1 MALNSSDSSKR
12 PKGSRDSRGAKKRS
26 LSNSSRTKSESRRR
40 RHRILALVAA
50 GAVAVV
56 VGLVALLLV
65 LYLRRPHE
73 STTAIPPSAVP
84 PAPTTTTTPG
94 QKPRPASQ
102 DASCPDVE
110 MIAIPGTWESSPT
123 DDPLN
128 PIQFPIALLLNV
140 TRPIQQEF
148 GPDRVQVYTVPYT
161 AQFHNPLSADN
172 QMSYNDS
179 RKEGTSAV
187 VRAMTEMNNRCP
199 LTSYVVVGFS
209 QGAVIA
215 GDLASD
221 IGNGRGPVDED
232 LVLGV
237 TLIADGRRQ
246 PGVGQEVGPNPPG
259 QGAEITLKELPALSF
274 LGLTMSG
281 ERPGGF
287 GALNNRT
294 NQICAPGDLI
304 CSAPQ
309 SAFNITNLPQTLE
322 VLTAGAGQPIH
333 AMYATPE
340 FWATEGQTA
349 TSWTLNWARGL
360 IADAPHPAHS

>member
-1 MALNSSDSSKR
+1 MARNSR
-12 PKGSRDSRGAKKRS
+12 P
-26 LSNSSRTKSESRRR
+26 NNRTNDRRR
-40 RHRILALVAA
+40 RHRILALIAA

-56 VGLVALLLV
+56 VALVV
-65 LYLRRPHE
+65 TIIVIMVRRPE
-73 STTAIPPSAVP
+73 PSTTAIPPTALPPTSAPVK
-84 PAPTTTTTPG
+84 
-94 QKPRPASQ
+94 KPRPAFQ

-123 DDPLN
+123 DDPYN
-128 PIQFPIALLLNV
+128 PGQFPIALLLGV
-140 TRPIQQEF
+140 TRGIQEQF
-148 GPDRVQVYTVPYT
+148 GRDRVEVYTVPYT
-161 AQFHNPLSADN
+161 AQFHNPLSADK

-179 RKEGTSAV
+179 RAEGTGVAA
-187 VRAMTEMNNRCP
+187 RAMTEMNNRCP
-199 LTSYVVVGFS
+199 LTSYVLVGFS
-209 QGAVIA
+209 QVAVIA

-259 QGAEITLKELPALSF
+259 QGAEITLKEIPTLSA

-287 GALNNRT
+287 GALNNRV

-304 CSAPQ
+304 CAAPQ
-309 SAFNITNLPQTLE
+309 SAFNIANLPKTLD
-322 VLTAGAGQPIH
+322 VLTAGAGQPVH

-340 FWATEGQTA
+340 FWNIDGQTA

-360 IADAPHPAHS
+360 IENAPHPPHG

>member
-1 MALNSSDSSKR
+1 MP
-12 PKGSRDSRGAKKRS
+12 PK
-26 LSNSSRTKSESRRR
+26 SRTNNANSRRR
-40 RHRILALVAA
+40 RHRILALIAA

-56 VGLVALLLV
+56 VALVVAIIVILV
-65 LYLRRPHE
+65 RRPE
-73 STTAIPPSAVP
+73 PSTTAIPPTALPPTSAPVI
-84 PAPTTTTTPG
+84 
-94 QKPRPASQ
+94 KPRPAFQ
-102 DASCPDVE
+102 DASCPDVS

-128 PIQFPIALLLNV
+128 PVQFPIALLLSV
-140 TRPIQQEF
+140 TRPIQEQFSPE
-148 GPDRVQVYTVPYT
+148 RVQVYTVPYT
-161 AQFHNPLSADN
+161 AQFHNPLSADK

-179 RKEGTSAV
+179 RAEGTAAT

-199 LTSYVVVGFS
+199 LTSFVMVGFS

-246 PGVGQEVGPNPPG
+246 PGVGQDIGPIVAG
-259 QGAEITLKELPALSF
+259 QGAEVTLKEVPALSA

-309 SAFNITNLPQTLE
+309 SAFNIANLPKTLD
-322 VLTAGAGQPIH
+322 VLASGAGQPVH

-340 FWATEGQTA
+340 FWNLDGQTA
-349 TSWTLNWARGL
+349 TVWTLNWARGL
-360 IADAPHPAHS
+360 IENAPRPPHG

>member
-1 MALNSSDSSKR
+1 MTREDPRRSRRKAKSA
-12 PKGSRDSRGAKKRS
+12 PKSAG
-26 LSNSSRTKSESRRR
+26 RRR
-40 RHRILALVAA
+40 RHRLLALIAA
-50 GAVAVV
+50 GAVALV
-56 VGLVALLLV
+56 VGLVVAIIV
-65 LYLRRPHE
+65 IVVRRPGPPP
-73 STTAIPPSAVP
+73 TATPPSAVP
-84 PAPTTTTTPG
+84 PTSIPG
-94 QKPRPASQ
+94 KKPRPAFQ
-102 DASCPDVE
+102 DASCPDVQ
-110 MIAIPGTWESSPT
+110 MVAIPGTWESSPT

-128 PIQFPIALLLNV
+128 PGQFPIALLLSV
-140 TRPIQQEF
+140 TRPIQQQF
-148 GPDRVQVYTVPYT
+148 SPDRVQVYTVPYT
-161 AQFHNPLSADN
+161 AQFRNPLAADK

-179 RKEGTSAV
+179 RKEGTAAT

-199 LTSYVVVGFS
+199 LTSYVLVGFS

-246 PGVGQEVGPNPPG
+246 AGEGQVIGPQVPG
-259 QGAEITLKELPALSF
+259 QGAEITLKEVPTLSS

-309 SAFNITNLPQTLE
+309 SAFNIANLPRTLE
-322 VLTAGAGQPIH
+322 VLTSGAGQPIH
-333 AMYATPE
+333 AMYATPQ
-340 FWATEGQTA
+340 FWNADGQPATV
-349 TSWTLNWARGL
+349 WTLNWARAVL
-360 IADAPHPAHS
+360 ENAPEPPHS

>member
-1 MALNSSDSSKR
+1 MP
-12 PKGSRDSRGAKKRS
+12 PK
-26 LSNSSRTKSESRRR
+26 SRTNKANNRRR

-56 VGLVALLLV
+56 VALVVAIIVILV
-65 LYLRRPHE
+65 RRPE
-73 STTAIPPSAVP
+73 PSTTAIPPTALPPTSA
-84 PAPTTTTTPG
+84 PAI
-94 QKPRPASQ
+94 KPRPAFQ
-102 DASCPDVE
+102 DASCPDVS

-128 PIQFPIALLLNV
+128 PVQFPIALLLSV
-140 TRPIQQEF
+140 TRPIQEQFSPE
-148 GPDRVQVYTVPYT
+148 RVQVYTVPYT
-161 AQFHNPLSADN
+161 AQFHNPLSADK

-179 RKEGTSAV
+179 RAEGTAAT

-199 LTSYVVVGFS
+199 LTSFVMVGFS

-246 PGVGQEVGPNPPG
+246 PGVGQDIGPIVAG
-259 QGAEITLKELPALSF
+259 QGAEVTLKEVPALSA

-309 SAFNITNLPQTLE
+309 SAFNIANLPKTLD
-322 VLTAGAGQPIH
+322 VLASGAGQPVH

-340 FWATEGQTA
+340 FWNLDGQTA
-349 TSWTLNWARGL
+349 TVWTLNWSRGL
-360 IADAPHPAHS
+360 IENAPRPPHG

>member
-1 MALNSSDSSKR
+1 MVRNSR
-12 PKGSRDSRGAKKRS
+12 PNNRS
-26 LSNSSRTKSESRRR
+26 ADRRR
-40 RHRILALVAA
+40 RHRILALIAA

-56 VGLVALLLV
+56 VALVVAIIV
-65 LYLRRPHE
+65 IVVRRPE
-73 STTAIPPSAVP
+73 PSTTAIPPTALPPTSAPVK
-84 PAPTTTTTPG
+84 
-94 QKPRPASQ
+94 KPRPAFQ

-123 DDPLN
+123 DDPYN
-128 PIQFPIALLLNV
+128 PGQFPIALLLGV
-140 TRPIQQEF
+140 TRGIQEQF
-148 GPDRVQVYTVPYT
+148 GRDRVEVYTVPYT
-161 AQFHNPLSADN
+161 AQFHNPLSADK

-179 RKEGTSAV
+179 RAEGTGVAA
-187 VRAMTEMNNRCP
+187 RAMTEMNNRCP
-199 LTSYVVVGFS
+199 LTSYVLVGFS

-246 PGVGQEVGPNPPG
+246 PGVGQEIGPNPPG
-259 QGAEITLKELPALSF
+259 QGAEITLKEIPTLSA

-287 GALNNRT
+287 GALNNRV

-304 CSAPQ
+304 CAAPQ
-309 SAFNITNLPQTLE
+309 SAFNIANLPKTLD
-322 VLTAGAGQPIH
+322 VLTAGAGQPVH

-340 FWATEGQTA
+340 FWNLDGQTA

-360 IADAPHPAHS
+360 IENAPRPPHG